1 MGKYV
6 SAEQIADYS
15 RDGVVCI
22 KGLFKD
28 WVPVISAGIERNMR
42 EPSRYAAE
50 NLKPGEG
57 AIQIVQKAFGP
68 ATATV
73 VAGADPAGTDVA
85 SMYLARRVPY
95 LWDVTSGSFGLDDVT
110 EPCTKNWRR
119 HSYCRCPCTR
129 LSVGTGTAGA
139 CTS

>member
-42 EPSRYAAE
+42 EPSRYA
-50 NLKPGEG
+50 
-57 AIQIVQKAFGP
+57 
-68 ATATV
+68 
-73 VAGADPAGTDVA
+73 
-85 SMYLARRVPY
+85 
-95 LWDVTSGSFGLDDVT
+95 
-110 EPCTKNWRR
+110 
-119 HSYCRCPCTR
+119 
-129 LSVGTGTAGA
+129 
-139 CTS
+139 